1 MAVFQISRIQI
12 RRGKAT
18 SGTGIPQLASGE
30 MAWAVDTQELY
41 IGSGSVSEGA
51 PGVGNCRV
59 LTLNDITLTGNIL
72 SIGTYGWHY
81 TDPSIST
88 GISAGLPT
96 VRTIQQKLDDFV
108 TSADFGMVGDDVT
121 IDNTVAFQNAIN
133 QLFLN
138 SSHPANAQTITGTA
152 SRYTLVVLP
161 GVYKITGTIYIPP
174 YAKIQGAGLDKT
186 VFNYA
191 PALGNTTPAFKFVN
205 DTWPFSS
212 PNEKTGV
219 LYSNQPRHIQ
229 LSDFTIQTYLGT
241 NTGLELYSVRNSIF
255 RNITIKGGDQT
266 GRQDVLPTNNP
277 TNLGIVLTGFSKDVT
292 CENNQFE
299 NINVYHTTVA
309 VFSKQDI
316 LNNTFDNCFI
326 WDAQQ
331 GFSFGFESLG
341 GNNIGQ
347 QYGPRQNSISNS
359 KFYQIKRH
367 AVYIERGEFNTVT
380 DCKMENVGNNNA
392 GPLSP
397 IYPQV
402 FFKSLGNIA
411 TNIHSDRADFLA
423 NPSNSVQAY
432 IPEVTGN
439 VSFRSPVSYQAVV
452 GQTTSGNI
460 LFRLPAST
468 DHLGVPAGAI
478 SYNIEYVYRDIA
490 NTVGVG
496 NATLPFTRSGNFYI
510 TADVY
515 RAKIHYAD
523 DYTFAGTDADNSIAQ
538 VLTFSAIFLDE
549 QGNLYTGALG
559 QKALTLAVFY
569 VNTLANDSGVLNY
582 SYTFNSY
589 YPT

>member
-18 SGTGIPQLASGE
+18 SGTGMPQLASGE

-51 PGVGNCRV
+51 PGVGNTRV

-81 TDPSIST
+81 NDSSIST

-96 VRTIQQKLDDFV
+96 VRTIQQKLDDIV
-108 TSADFGMVGDDVT
+108 SSADFGMVGDDAT

-138 SSHPANAQTITGTA
+138 SAHPANAQTITGTA

-174 YAKIQGAGLDKT
+174 YAKIQGSGLDKT

-191 PALGNTTPAFKFVN
+191 PATGNTTPAFKFVN
-205 DTWPFSS
+205 DTWPLSS

-219 LYSNQPRHIQ
+219 LYSNQPRHVQ

-241 NTGLELYSVRNSIF
+241 NTGLELYSVRNSVF
-255 RNITIKGGDQT
+255 RNITIKGGAQA
-266 GRQDVLPTNNP
+266 GRQDVLPTNSP
-277 TNLGIVLTGFSKDVT
+277 TNLGIVLTAFSKDVT
-292 CENNQFE
+292 CENNRFE

-341 GNNIGQ
+341 GNNVGQ
-347 QYGPRQNSISNS
+347 QYGPRQNSVTNS

-367 AVYIERGEFNTVT
+367 AVYIERGEFNIVT
-380 DCKMENVGNNNA
+380 DCKMEDVGNNNA
-392 GPLSP
+392 GPLAP
-397 IYPQV
+397 VYPQI
-402 FFKSLGNIA
+402 FFKPLGNIA
-411 TNIHSDRADFLA
+411 TNIHSDRSTVL
-423 NPSNSVQAY
+423 SNASNAVQKY

-439 VSFRSPVSYQAVV
+439 VSFRSPISYQAIV
-452 GQTTSGNI
+452 GQTTNGNI

-468 DHLGVPAGAI
+468 DSFGVPVGAI

-490 NTVGVG
+490 NTVGLG
-496 NATLPFTRSGNFYI
+496 NATLPFTRSGNFYV
-510 TADVY
+510 TADVA
-515 RAKIHYAD
+515 RAKIQYAD

-538 VLTFSAIFLDE
+538 VLTFSAIFLDAA
-549 QGNLYTGALG
+549 GNLYTGALG
-559 QKALTLAVFY
+559 QVASTLAVFY

-582 SYTFNSY
+582 SYTVNAY
-589 YPT
+589 IPT